1 MGLTLS
7 TYFLLA
13 VLGALIR
20 YRRLS
25 HRPGGWLR
33 SLHVTAG
40 AILVLLVLLLLGIG
54 IVGTLGEY
62 GRLGHSIH
70 LLAGLVVV
78 GLVLVSAWSASR
90 IDVTRP
96 WARALHLV
104 VNGGLF
110 LALAAVS
117 WSGWQVVQKYLP

>member
-25 HRPGGWLR
+25 HKPSGWLR
-33 SLHVTAG
+33 SLHVATG
-40 AILVLLVLLLLGIG
+40 ASLVLLVLLLLGIG
-54 IVGTLGEY
+54 VVGTLGEY
-62 GRLGHSIH
+62 GRLGHSVH
-70 LLAGLVVV
+70 LLAGLSVV
-78 GLVLVSAWSASR
+78 GLVLTSAWSASQ
-90 IDVTRP
+90 IDGTRP
-96 WARALHLV
+96 WARALHV
-104 VNGGLF
+104 SVNAGLF

-117 WSGWQVVQKYLP
+117 WSGWRVVQKYLP